1 MKKIYLLISAV
12 CFGTFAADAQTIWDN
27 FEDQRK
33 ANYFF
38 INGVFIPYNENPD
51 QSGVNTSLVA
61 AKYTRNS
68 AELFD
73 VIVMDGTMANVSDY
87 INGTKQIKMDIW
99 SPVAGM
105 TVQITLEN
113 SVLAQPANYP
123 VGRHSEHI
131 ATTTVANAWQTLTF
145 NFSGQPDGSVA
156 NTNVNRMVLLF
167 APNTN
172 TNPILYWDNLRGP
185 ELAADPCASVI
196 PDQSIF
202 NDFQCNQNVN
212 FVFSHSGINFQRI
225 FNPAPA
231 GVNTSTHVA
240 RYVRNGGEEFDV
252 IIGRF
257 NGPLGL
263 TPTSQIKL
271 DVWDPNAP
279 TTVLVSL
286 QNANGDVILEMSAQT
301 SASSQ
306 WQTLTYDPSSVSGA
320 TDITQFVILFDPGS
334 SGSDEY
340 FFDNFLGENLTSVQN
355 LESVESFNAF
365 PNPSQGVTTFQ
376 YSLRNS
382 ANVSYTIFD
391 ITGKLVDQQNMGIQP
406 AGMNQINWSANGI
419 SNGLYFYTFNIDGQ
433 TASGKIILNK

>member
-1 MKKIYLLISAV
+1 MKKIYTFI
-12 CFGTFAADAQTIWDN
+12 FAALLPAVALQAQTIWDN

-51 QSGVNTSLVA
+51 QSGVNTSQVA
-61 AKYTRNS
+61 ASYTRNQ

-73 VIVMDGTMANVSDY
+73 VIVMDGVMANVGDY
-87 INGTKQIKMDIW
+87 INGTKQMKIDIW
-99 SPVAGM
+99 SPVVGM

-123 VGRHSEHI
+123 VGRHSEHF

-145 NFSGQPDGSVA
+145 NFSGQPDGSVS
-156 NTNVNRMVLLF
+156 NTNVNRLVLLF

-172 TNPILYWDNLRGP
+172 SGPALYWDNLQGP

-196 PDQSIF
+196 PDQAIF

-212 FVFSHSGINFQRI
+212 FIFSHSGINFQRI
-225 FNPAPA
+225 LNPDQA
-231 GVNTSTHVA
+231 GNPSSHVA

-252 IIGRF
+252 IIGKF

-263 TPTSQIKL
+263 TPTSSIKL
-271 DVWDPNAP
+271 DVWDPTAP

-286 QNANGDVILEMSAQT
+286 QNENSDVILEMPAQT
-301 SASSQ
+301 SVSSQ
-306 WQTLTYDPSSVSGA
+306 WQTLTFDPSSVSGA
-320 TDITQFVILFDPGS
+320 TDITQFVILFDPE
-334 SGSDEY
+334 SGTSDEY
-340 FFDNFLGENLTSVQN
+340 FFDNFRGENLTSVEN
-355 LESVESFNAF
+355 IASVVSFNAF
-365 PNPSQGVTTFQ
+365 PNPSQGQTTFQ
-376 YSLRNS
+376 YELRNS
-382 ANVSYTIFD
+382 ANVSYSIFD
-391 ITGKLVDQQNMGIQP
+391 ITGKLVDQRNMGMQA
-406 AGMNQINWSANGI
+406 AGVQQILWTAKGI

-433 TASGKIILNK
+433 AASGKMVLNQ